1 MTSPIDP
8 LHSPRS
14 YQRLERFLEDR
25 AIEGSTAPQSAGQRY
40 GDGRESGRQKPSV
53 VPIEQE
59 PCEPIEPL
67 ETKPSGDGTSV
78 DYFA

>member
-1 MTSPIDP
+1 MTNPIDP

-25 AIEGSTAPQSAGQRY
+25 SIEGSTAPQSAGQRY

-53 VPIEQE
+53 VPTKQE
-59 PCEPIEPL
+59 LDEPIEPL
-67 ETKPSGDGTSV
+67 ETKTSGDGTSV
-78 DYFA
+78 DFYA

>member
-53 VPIEQE
+53 VPIKQE
-59 PCEPIEPL
+59 LDEPIEPL
-67 ETKPSGDGTSV
+67 DTKTYGDGTSV

>member
-14 YQRLERFLEDR
+14 YRRLERYLEDR

-40 GDGRESGRQKPSV
+40 GDGRESARQKPSV
-53 VPIEQE
+53 VSTE
-59 PCEPIEPL
+59 PEIDEPIEPL
-67 ETKPSGDGTSV
+67 ETKPSGEGTSV
-78 DYFA
+78 DYYA